1 MTTKDIVRRQII
13 ADIVS
18 RMSDDDRRDYILY
31 TQGEQVR
38 NALDRQDAKLDEIT
52 RRTSWARGFTSDLG
66 ANAVS
71 YAAFLLITRLL
82 K

>member
-1 MTTKDIVRRQII
+1 MTAGDIVRQRII

-18 RMSDDDRRDYILY
+18 RMSDDERRDYILY
-31 TQGEQVR
+31 TQGNEMR
-38 NALDRQDAKLDEIT
+38 NALERQDAKLDEIT
-52 RRTSWARGFTSDLG
+52 RRTSWARSFTSDLG

-71 YAAFLLITRLL
+71 YAAFLLLSRFL